1 MDGGKD
7 LSKLPKGVEKLPKG
21 VEINGQRL
29 RISFYY
35 LGRRC
40 KEPLPAGSTITK
52 QSIIYADNKRRTI
65 LSEIKEGRFDY
76 AAHFPESVLAPVFS
90 GTGGPNTNRTVAEG
104 VKIWLTVMEAKKAA
118 STVKGYRSHSKHVT
132 AWGGARRIADI
143 PKSDIELFQAKL
155 LKQGLNP
162 KTVNDIFTVV
172 RGVWADA
179 FSDGAIKSNP
189 LERIENIE
197 RDGDDD
203 HADPFTREEIDA
215 IAAVKTTRTQ
225 DVNMILFDCWAG
237 LSVSELV
244 ALAWED
250 VDLEAGIAWVR
261 RARVGTLYKV
271 PKEKSRLRAVE
282 LIDPALEFLRAH
294 EGHTAHLPGISID
307 VTQRDNVT
315 VKRET
320 IRFVFRNGSSGEP
333 WYPYSVGRW
342 FTGHLKRAGVRHRGP
357 NQCRH
362 TFASQAIS
370 SYVPLEWVARQLGHT
385 DTTMVKKHY
394 GRWIPTDTKSMAAL
408 VSEMMG
414 FRKRPEP
421 S

>member
-1 MDGGKD
+1 MSGN
-7 LSKLPKGVEKLPKG
+7 KLPKGVEKLPKG

-76 AAHFPESVLAPVFS
+76 AAHFPESALAPVFS
-90 GTGGPNTNRTVAEG
+90 GTGGPNSNRTVAEG
-104 VKIWLTVMEAKKAA
+104 VKIWLEVMDAKKAA
-118 STVKGYRSHSKHVT
+118 STSRNYRSKSKHVI
-132 AWGGARRIADI
+132 AWAGSRRIADVS
-143 PKSDIELFQAKL
+143 KSDIELFQARM
-155 LKQGLNP
+155 LKEGLKP
-162 KTVNDIFTVV
+162 KTVNDVFTVV

-179 FSDGAIKSNP
+179 FSDGVLKSNP
-189 LERIENIE
+189 LERVENIE
-197 RDGDDD
+197 RDNDED
-203 HADPFTREEIDA
+203 HADPFSREELEQ
-215 IAAVKTTRTQ
+215 IARVKTSREQ
-225 DVNMILFDCWAG
+225 DVNMILFNSWAG

-244 ALAWED
+244 AVGWDD
-250 VDLEAGIAWVR
+250 VDWEAGVLWVR
-261 RARVGTLYKV
+261 RARVQSQYKV
-271 PKEKSRLRAVE
+271 PKEKARVRAVE
-282 LIDPALEFLRAH
+282 LIDPAMEYLRKQKEFT
-294 EGHTAHLPGISID
+294 EKLPGVTVE

-320 IRFVFRNGSSGEP
+320 VRFIFRNSASGEP
-333 WYPYSVGRW
+333 WYPYSLGRW
-342 FTGHLKRAGVRHRGP
+342 LKGHLKRAGVRHRGP

-394 GRWIPTDTKSMAAL
+394 GRWIPTDTKSMAGM

-414 FRKRPEP
+414 VRTRPEQA
-421 S
+421 